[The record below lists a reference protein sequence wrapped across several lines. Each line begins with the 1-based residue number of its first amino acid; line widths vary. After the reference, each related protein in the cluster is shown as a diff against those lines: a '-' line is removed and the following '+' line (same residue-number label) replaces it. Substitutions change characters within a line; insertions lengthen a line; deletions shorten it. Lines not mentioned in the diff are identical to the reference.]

1 MTDMNIDLWIIG
13 MPTTRDPDGL
23 AMSSRNVYLTVDE
36 RKSALS
42 LSQSL
47 VIAKDMYAAS
57 ERNAGKILDAVS
69 AHISSQPFTRI
80 DYAKICNADTLE
92 DVSHIEGEA
101 VLALA
106 VMVGKTRLIDNHV
119 FGEPLML

>member
-1 MTDMNIDLWIIG
+1 MVTDMNIDLWIIG

-69 AHISSQPFTRI
+69 AHI
-80 DYAKICNADTLE
+80 
-92 DVSHIEGEA
+92 
-101 VLALA
+101 
-106 VMVGKTRLIDNHV
+106 
-119 FGEPLML
+119 